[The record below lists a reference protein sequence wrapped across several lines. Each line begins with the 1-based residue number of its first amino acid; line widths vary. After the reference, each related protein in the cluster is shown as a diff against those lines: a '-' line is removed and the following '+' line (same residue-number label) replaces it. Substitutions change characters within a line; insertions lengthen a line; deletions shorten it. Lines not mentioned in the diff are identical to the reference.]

1 MYNIVNTYIYMY
13 FCTMENKPIFIQLSF
28 SASDSYESR
37 FMIVVEVLAE
47 EVQKVHLVPVPAWL
61 VFYSEKYKFYCINLN

>member
-13 FCTMENKPIFIQLSF
+13 FCVMENKPKFIQLSF
-28 SASDSYESR
+28 STSDSYESR
-37 FMIVVEVLAE
+37 FMIVVEVIDQ

-61 VFYSEKYKFYCINLN
+61 VYYSEKFKFY